1 MADVPR
7 HVAIIMDGNGRW
19 AERHGL
25 PRAEGHRAGARAVE
39 RLMDDSRELAVEY
52 LTLYAFS
59 TENWK
64 RSVGEVTA
72 LMSLLAEFC
81 DSRFEK
87 MMSNQVRLRVIGR
100 TADLPFPVRRKLEK
114 TIERTAANTGVTL
127 TLALSYG
134 GRAELADAAKKLACD
149 VAAGKLDP
157 AKIDETSITSALYA
171 PDLPDPDLLIRTSG
185 ELRLSNFM
193 LWQLA
198 YAEIYVTD
206 VLWPDFDRAEFDR
219 AVAAY
224 NKRERRFGGRKE
236 K

>member
-1 MADVPR
+1 MGDVPR

-19 AERHGL
+19 AERHDL
-25 PRAEGHRAGARAVE
+25 SRAEGHRAGARAVE

-64 RSVGEVTA
+64 RSIGEVSA

-81 DSRFEK
+81 DSRAEK
-87 MMSNQVRLRVIGR
+87 MMRNQVRLRVIGR
-100 TADLPFPVRRKLEK
+100 TADLPYPVRRKLEK
-114 TIERTAANTGVTL
+114 TIELTAANTGVTL

-134 GRAELADAAKKLACD
+134 GRAELADAAKKLACE
-149 VAAGKLDP
+149 VASGALNPED
-157 AKIDETSITSALYA
+157 IDEQKLASALYA

-185 ELRLSNFM
+185 ELRLSNFL